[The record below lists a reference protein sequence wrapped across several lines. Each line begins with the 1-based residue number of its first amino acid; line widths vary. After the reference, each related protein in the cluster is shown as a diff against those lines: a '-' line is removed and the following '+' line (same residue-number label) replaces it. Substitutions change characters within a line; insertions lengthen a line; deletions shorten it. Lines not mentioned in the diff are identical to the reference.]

1 MNESSPLASVSD
13 LRDFLAQTAP
23 TVPVWQFVPGLVAT
37 GLLCWGLGL
46 FYRRFGHSLSNRDVF
61 SRNFPAIGMTT
72 MLIITIV
79 KSSLALSLGLVGA
92 LSIIRFRTA
101 IKEPEELA
109 YLFLTIG
116 VGLGFG
122 ADQWLITT
130 TAFAL
135 ILVVLRVRAGLA
147 PREEA
152 SNLYI
157 TVRGRTANGTSL
169 AGITHVLREHA
180 STLDLKR
187 FDEANG
193 DLEVSYR
200 ASFSGFEELDRAKQ
214 ALRSHD
220 ETLSV
225 SFVDSEGVL

>member
-1 MNESSPLASVSD
+1 VNDPSPFGSITD
-13 LRDFLAQTAP
+13 LREFLTQTAP
-23 TVPVWQFVPGLVAT
+23 TVPVWQFVPGLVAA
-37 GLLCWGLGL
+37 GVLCWLLGV
-46 FYRRFGHSLSNRDVF
+46 FYRRFGHSLSNRDAF

-122 ADQWLITT
+122 ADQWLITS

-135 ILVVLRVRAGLA
+135 ILLVLRIRAGWV
-147 PREEA
+147 PREEP

-157 TVRGRTANGTSL
+157 TVRGRTADGASL
-169 AGITHVLREHA
+169 AGITHVLREHTSA
-180 STLDLKR
+180 LDLKR
-187 FDEANG
+187 FDEADG
-193 DLEVSYR
+193 ALEVSYR
-200 ASFSGFEELDRAKQ
+200 ASFPGFEELDRAKQ
-214 ALRSHD
+214 ALRAQDGS
-220 ETLSV
+220 LSV
-225 SFVDSEGVL
+225 SFVDSDGLL